1 MFQSVYVFDCLFH
14 KMKTQHS
21 RTIFTNKVFMITMSW
36 EISCADMCRA
46 CMKVDGVLLPMY
58 DDDTISQKNLP
69 DKLAELASIQIDRFD
84 GLPNMLCAKCAYR
97 TDAFY
102 DFKLQVQA
110 TEKKLR
116 KMFETQIRYAVKE
129 ETVGNDEEQECTEQS
144 NESLVKLL
152 EDKHKDA
159 KIDVSD
165 EFLSEEINAVV
176 KEEQALELDV
186 SELVEENVDFNKTE
200 LSELRSIIISKLS
213 GTEVQDQ
220 DRRLNSEIPE
230 EISKILESQ
239 QLDYTIM
246 YIPEEEVSLEHINA
260 DNVLS
265 CDAVMKLENTKKVI
279 ECNGEGLHDP
289 NNEEYLIT
297 VCDDKLEENT
307 LESRRASP
315 DLESIWK
322 PTVPEERVN
331 GKSARKVS
339 PELSEQQA
347 EESDGSDSDYF
358 VDPKDNILG
367 SLNDTI
373 TRIKEIK
380 LDDDTIQYQC
390 TLCLQNY
397 DKLTGVL
404 LHTIDNH
411 VPSSGPFFCVVCEKD
426 CESHRELRTHVKTHT
441 GQLPYSCFMCNKAY
455 TMKRYL
461 KRHMVCHTDFPRHR
475 CPKCGSRFKV
485 KSELESHIATHIRGA
500 PYACSQCP
508 RLFNH
513 KGNYKRHLIT
523 HLDPQGLHLPK
534 YPCKVCGKRF
544 LNNRTLET
552 HMRVHTGEKP
562 FKCDVCGRSF
572 SQQGNLLNHVRI
584 HSNPRSY
591 TCEVCGKRFNQR
603 ATLRDHSLLHT
614 GEKPYVCNVCGIA
627 FTFSAALRRHM
638 WTHTGGKPF
647 ACETCSARFVGK
659 YDLRRHMRIH
669 TDRPRAKRRKTGIK
683 SNDTQ
688 QEAKDENISVSEHPD
703 TETILI
709 EQVLLSQD
717 VTQVVQQQESEKENV
732 DALFNLIQYG

>member
-1 MFQSVYVFDCLFH
+1 
-14 KMKTQHS
+14 
-21 RTIFTNKVFMITMSW
+21 MSW
-36 EISCADMCRA
+36 EITCANMCRG

-97 TDAFY
+97 TNAFY

-116 KMFETQIRYAVKE
+116 KMFETQISYNIKE
-129 ETVGNDEEQECTEQS
+129 EAMGDDFEQDCSEQS
-144 NESLVKLL
+144 NDELSEVKLL
-152 EDKHKDA
+152 DDKQD
-159 KIDVSD
+159 IRPINDTDSSE
-165 EFLSEEINAVV
+165 EFLSERMNVNH
-176 KEEQALELDV
+176 KDEQALELDV
-186 SELVEENVDFNKTE
+186 SDLVEENGEFSKDGI
-200 LSELRSIIISKLS
+200 SALRNIIISKLS
-213 GTEVQDQ
+213 GGEIDQ
-220 DRRLNSEIPE
+220 DKRLKGEIPD

-246 YIPEEEVSLEHINA
+246 YIPEDVSLENVENVNA
-260 DNVLS
+260 DNTLS
-265 CDAVMKLENTKKVI
+265 CDAVIKLENKKIDEVN
-279 ECNGEGLHDP
+279 CNGELLDESVD
-289 NNEEYLIT
+289 NEEFLNNMCNEKTEETKNDNKTNKDGVVWKSTISEE
-297 VCDDKLEENT
+297 KSKEKINEKNIQKNSLEF
-307 LESRRASP
+307 
-315 DLESIWK
+315 DQ
-322 PTVPEERVN
+322 PEESN
-331 GKSARKVS
+331 
-339 PELSEQQA
+339 
-347 EESDGSDSDYF
+347 DSDSDYF

-380 LDDDTIQYQC
+380 LEDDVIQYQC

-426 CESHRELRTHVKTHT
+426 CESHRELRAHVKTHT
-441 GQLPYSCFMCNKAY
+441 GQFPYSCFICNKAY

-475 CPKCGSRFKV
+475 CPKCGLRFKV
-485 KSELESHIATHIRGA
+485 KSELESHVTTHIRGA

-534 YPCKVCGKRF
+534 YPCTVCGKRF

-562 FKCDVCGRSF
+562 FKCEVCGRSF

-591 TCEVCGKRFNQR
+591 TCEVCGKRFNQK

-647 ACETCSARFVGK
+647 GCEICNARFVGK

-669 TDRPRAKRRKTGIK
+669 TDRPRTKRRKNVIK
-683 SNDTQ
+683 SNNE
-688 QEAKDENISVSEHPD
+688 QEEIKEENIAASEQL
-703 TETILI
+703 TNSETVLI
-709 EQVLLSQD
+709 EQVLLTQD
-717 VTQVVQQQESEKENV
+717 VTQVVQQESEKENV

>member
-1 MFQSVYVFDCLFH
+1 
-14 KMKTQHS
+14 
-21 RTIFTNKVFMITMSW
+21 
-36 EISCADMCRA
+36 
-46 CMKVDGVLLPMY
+46 
-58 DDDTISQKNLP
+58 
-69 DKLAELASIQIDRFD
+69 
-84 GLPNMLCAKCAYR
+84 MLCAKCAYR

-116 KMFETQIRYAVKE
+116 KMFETQIRWAIKE
-129 ETVGNDEEQECTEQS
+129 EIMVNDVDQDC
-144 NESLVKLL
+144 
-152 EDKHKDA
+152 
-159 KIDVSD
+159 
-165 EFLSEEINAVV
+165 
-176 KEEQALELDV
+176 EEQANELPEVKFLDNKPNIKCINDAVNSEQFLGDEINITNKGDHVLEIDM
-186 SELVEENVDFNKTE
+186 SQLVDDAGEFNKAD
-200 LSELRSIIISKLS
+200 LSELRSILISKLPEPE
-213 GTEVQDQ
+213 TDQ
-220 DRRLNSEIPE
+220 EKQIKSEIPN

-239 QLDYTIM
+239 HLDYTIM
-246 YIPEEEVSLEHINA
+246 YIPEEDVSLEHMHPE
-260 DNVLS
+260 NVLS
-265 CDAVMKLENTKKVI
+265 CEAESTIKLEDEKKLLSGDCDEVS
-279 ECNGEGLHDP
+279 NDSP
-289 NNEEYLIT
+289 DNEEFLNPVYIEDMQ
-297 VCDDKLEENT
+297 VSKRSHGRQPWESPILEKTPRQKVNGRSKQKVS
-307 LESRRASP
+307 LES
-315 DLESIWK
+315 K
-322 PTVPEERVN
+322 P
-331 GKSARKVS
+331 
-339 PELSEQQA
+339 QA
-347 EESDGSDSDYF
+347 ESDDSDSDYF

-380 LDDDTIQYQC
+380 LEDNTIQYQC

-426 CESHRELRTHVKTHT
+426 CESHRELRAHVKTHT
-441 GQLPYSCFMCNKAY
+441 GQFPYTCFICNKAY

-475 CPKCGSRFKV
+475 CPKCGLRFMV
-485 KSELESHIATHIRGA
+485 KSELESHISTHIRGA

-513 KGNYKRHLIT
+513 KGNYKRHLIS

-647 ACETCSARFVGK
+647 GCEICDARFVGK

-669 TDRPRAKRRKTGIK
+669 TDRPRTKRRKNTSK
-683 SNDTQ
+683 SNDA
-688 QEAKDENISVSEHPD
+688 EEKDKEESIAISEHPD
-703 TETILI
+703 TETVLI
-709 EQVLLSQD
+709 EQVLLTQD
-717 VTQVVQQQESEKENV
+717 VTQVVRQQESEKENV

>member
-1 MFQSVYVFDCLFH
+1 MVELGQVVIVFKCSSQIAENLNLRVLRVRNTILNLYYFQEEAVGSDSDQECSNELSE
-14 KMKTQHS
+14 MKLLDSKKDIKSLNCIESTEE
-21 RTIFTNKVFMITMSW
+21 FLAD
-36 EISCADMCRA
+36 EISPTV
-46 CMKVDGVLLPMY
+46 KGEHVL
-58 DDDTISQKNLP
+58 
-69 DKLAELASIQIDRFD
+69 
-84 GLPNMLCAKCAYR
+84 
-97 TDAFY
+97 
-102 DFKLQVQA
+102 
-110 TEKKLR
+110 
-116 KMFETQIRYAVKE
+116 
-129 ETVGNDEEQECTEQS
+129 
-144 NESLVKLL
+144 
-152 EDKHKDA
+152 
-159 KIDVSD
+159 
-165 EFLSEEINAVV
+165 EI
-176 KEEQALELDV
+176 DV
-186 SELVEENVDFNKTE
+186 SELVEENSEFNNADI
-200 LSELRSIIISKLS
+200 SGLRSIIISKLP
-213 GTEVQDQ
+213 GAEIEDK
-220 DRRLNSEIPE
+220 RIKGEIPD
-230 EISKILESQ
+230 EISKMLESQ

-246 YIPEEEVSLEHINA
+246 YIPEEDNSLEHISNS
-260 DNVLS
+260 NTLS
-265 CDAVMKLENTKKVI
+265 CETEPAKLEDDNRI
-279 ECNGEGLHDP
+279 ESDCSGH
-289 NNEEYLIT
+289 
-297 VCDDKLEENT
+297 T
-307 LESRRASP
+307 LESA
-315 DLESIWK
+315 DN
-322 PTVPEERVN
+322 EEFLNAVYEKKVTATN
-331 GKSARKVS
+331 SGKECWKSASWKENSKEIVNVEKKRVS
-339 PELSEQQA
+339 VGLSQQA
-347 EESDGSDSDYF
+347 EESDDSDSDYF

-380 LDDDTIQYQC
+380 LEGDAVQYQC

-426 CESHRELRTHVKTHT
+426 CESHRELRAHVKTHT
-441 GQLPYSCFMCNKAY
+441 GQFPYSCFICNKAY

-475 CPKCGSRFKV
+475 CPKCGLRFKV
-485 KSELESHIATHIRGA
+485 KSELESHVTTHVRGA

-534 YPCKVCGKRF
+534 YPCNVCGKRF

-647 ACETCSARFVGK
+647 GCEICSARFVGK

-669 TDRPRAKRRKTGIK
+669 TDRPRAKRRKNMIK
-683 SNDTQ
+683 SNDV
-688 QEAKDENISVSEHPD
+688 QEKSNEEGIVISEHPD
-703 TETILI
+703 TQTVLI
-709 EQVLLSQD
+709 EQVLLTQD
-717 VTQVVQQQESEKENV
+717 VTQVVRQESEKENV

>member
-1 MFQSVYVFDCLFH
+1 
-14 KMKTQHS
+14 
-21 RTIFTNKVFMITMSW
+21 MSW

-58 DDDTISQKNLP
+58 DDDTISKKNLP

-116 KMFETQIRYAVKE
+116 KMFETQIRYTIKE
-129 ETVGNDEEQECTEQS
+129 ETMGNDFEQDCS
-144 NESLVKLL
+144 VESDELLEVKLL
-152 EDKHKDA
+152 DDKEDIRPVNG
-159 KIDVSD
+159 IDSP
-165 EFLSEEINAVV
+165 EEYLPERMNVND
-176 KEEQALELDV
+176 KEEPPLELDV
-186 SELVEENVDFNKTE
+186 TELVEENGDFNKDSM
-200 LSELRSIIISKLS
+200 SELRSIIISKLS
-213 GTEVQDQ
+213 GAEVDQ
-220 DRRLNSEIPE
+220 DKRLKSEIPD

-246 YIPEEEVSLEHINA
+246 YIPEDVPLEHVEDV
-260 DNVLS
+260 DNTLS
-265 CDAVMKLENTKKVI
+265 CHNVIKLEDKKIV
-279 ECNGEGLHDP
+279 EADCDGELLHESVE
-289 NNEEYLIT
+289 NEEFLNA
-297 VCDDKLEENT
+297 VCNEKTAETRDDNKISN
-307 LESRRASP
+307 
-315 DLESIWK
+315 D
-322 PTVPEERVN
+322 
-331 GKSARKVS
+331 
-339 PELSEQQA
+339 ELNQQL
-347 EESDGSDSDYF
+347 EESDDSDSDYF

-380 LDDDTIQYQC
+380 LEDDVIQYQC

-441 GQLPYSCFMCNKAY
+441 GQFPYSCFICNKAY
-455 TMKRYL
+455 SMKRYL

-475 CPKCGSRFKV
+475 CPKCGLRFKV
-485 KSELESHIATHIRGA
+485 KSELETHITTHIRGA

-562 FKCDVCGRSF
+562 FKCEVCGRSF

-647 ACETCSARFVGK
+647 GCEICSARFVGK

-669 TDRPRAKRRKTGIK
+669 TDKPRTKRKKNVIK
-683 SNDTQ
+683 SNNE
-688 QEAKDENISVSEHPD
+688 QEEIKEENIIVSDHPD
-703 TETILI
+703 TETVLI
-709 EQVLLSQD
+709 EQVLLTQD
-717 VTQVVQQQESEKENV
+717 VAQVVQQESEKENV

>member
-1 MFQSVYVFDCLFH
+1 MCIS
-14 KMKTQHS
+14 
-21 RTIFTNKVFMITMSW
+21 IFKITMSW

-69 DKLAELASIQIDRFD
+69 DKLAELASIRIDKYD

-116 KMFETQIRYAVKE
+116 KMFETQVHWAIKE
-129 ETVGNDEEQECTEQS
+129 EIMGNDVDQDCVEQA
-144 NESLVKLL
+144 NELLDVKSFDIKQDVKSMNSVVNSEHFLADEINMSVKGEHML
-152 EDKHKDA
+152 E
-159 KIDVSD
+159 IDVS
-165 EFLSEEINAVV
+165 
-176 KEEQALELDV
+176 Q
-186 SELVEENVDFNKTE
+186 LVEESDEFHKAD
-200 LSELRSIIISKLS
+200 LSDLRNILISKLS
-213 GTEVQDQ
+213 GTQVEQEKQ
-220 DRRLNSEIPE
+220 IKGEIPN
-230 EISKILESQ
+230 EISKMLESQ
-239 QLDYTIM
+239 HLDYTIM
-246 YIPEEEVSLEHINA
+246 YIPEDDVSLGHMNTENVLPCETESTIKFEDDKKIFDGECDEETLNDSQDNEDFLDTVYVEKFEDTQISKKNEDKESWKSPDSEKNSREKVNGRSKREVSLE
-260 DNVLS
+260 S
-265 CDAVMKLENTKKVI
+265 
-279 ECNGEGLHDP
+279 
-289 NNEEYLIT
+289 
-297 VCDDKLEENT
+297 
-307 LESRRASP
+307 
-315 DLESIWK
+315 K
-322 PTVPEERVN
+322 PQT
-331 GKSARKVS
+331 
-339 PELSEQQA
+339 
-347 EESDGSDSDYF
+347 EESVDSDSDYF

-380 LDDDTIQYQC
+380 LEDNTIQYQC

-441 GQLPYSCFMCNKAY
+441 GQFPYSCFICNKAY

-475 CPKCGSRFKV
+475 CPKCGLRFKV
-485 KSELESHIATHIRGA
+485 KSELESHISTHIRGA

-513 KGNYKRHLIT
+513 KGNYKRHLIS

-544 LNNRTLET
+544 LNNRTLDT

-647 ACETCSARFVGK
+647 GCEICDARFVGK

-669 TDRPRAKRRKTGIK
+669 TDRPRTKRRKNTIRV
-683 SNDTQ
+683 NDD
-688 QEAKDENISVSEHPD
+688 EDKGNEENIAISEHPD
-703 TETILI
+703 TETVLI
-709 EQVLLSQD
+709 EQVFLTQD
-717 VTQVVQQQESEKENV
+717 VTQVVRQQESEKENV

>member
-1 MFQSVYVFDCLFH
+1 
-14 KMKTQHS
+14 
-21 RTIFTNKVFMITMSW
+21 MSW

-69 DKLAELASIQIDRFD
+69 DKLAELTSIQIDRFD

-116 KMFETQIRYAVKE
+116 KMFETQMRWTIKE
-129 ETVGNDEEQECTEQS
+129 EVMGNDVEQIYMEQS
-144 NESLVKLL
+144 NELSEVKLL
-152 EDKHKDA
+152 NDKQNLKSMNGVD
-159 KIDVSD
+159 SSE
-165 EFLSEEINAVV
+165 EFLPEESSITV
-176 KEEQALELDV
+176 KGEHVLEIDV
-186 SELVEENVDFNKTE
+186 SELVEGNSEFNKDDISD
-200 LSELRSIIISKLS
+200 LGGIFISKLPRE
-213 GTEVQDQ
+213 EVDQ
-220 DRRLNSEIPE
+220 NKRIKDEIPN
-230 EISKILESQ
+230 EISKILESEH
-239 QLDYTIM
+239 LDYTIM
-246 YIPEEEVSLEHINA
+246 YIPEENVSLEHVNV

-265 CDAVMKLENTKKVI
+265 SETEAAIKLENNKKIFEVNC
-279 ECNGEGLHDP
+279 EDEVLNELVD
-289 NNEEYLIT
+289 NEEFTSTDYIEKT
-297 VCDDKLEENT
+297 DDTEVIKVCNDKR
-307 LESRRASP
+307 S
-315 DLESIWK
+315 WK
-322 PTVPEERVN
+322 KREKVN
-331 GKSARKVS
+331 GRNKSKVS
-339 PELSEQQA
+339 LKSNQQ
-347 EESDGSDSDYF
+347 EEGSDDSDSDYF

-380 LDDDTIQYQC
+380 LEDNTIQYQC

-426 CESHRELRTHVKTHT
+426 CESHRELRAHVKTHT
-441 GQLPYSCFMCNKAY
+441 GQFPYSCFICNKAY

-475 CPKCGSRFKV
+475 CPKCGLRFKV
-485 KSELESHIATHIRGA
+485 KSELESHITTHIRGA

-544 LNNRTLET
+544 PNNRTLET

-562 FKCDVCGRSF
+562 FKCEVCGRSF

-614 GEKPYVCNVCGIA
+614 GEKPYICNVCGIS

-647 ACETCSARFVGK
+647 GCEICNARFVGK
-659 YDLRRHMRIH
+659 YDLRRHMTIH
-669 TDRPRAKRRKTGIK
+669 TDRPRVKRRKNPNK
-683 SNDTQ
+683 SNDA
-688 QEAKDENISVSEHPD
+688 QEKIKEENLAIPEHPD
-703 TETILI
+703 TETVLI
-709 EQVLLSQD
+709 EEVLLTQD
-717 VTQVVQQQESEKENV
+717 VTQVVRQQESEKENV

>member
-1 MFQSVYVFDCLFH
+1 M
-14 KMKTQHS
+14 
-21 RTIFTNKVFMITMSW
+21 NW

-69 DKLAELASIQIDRFD
+69 NKLAELASIEIDRFD

-110 TEKKLR
+110 TERKLR
-116 KMFETQIRYAVKE
+116 KMFETQIRYNIKE
-129 ETVGNDEEQECTEQS
+129 EAMDNDFEQDCSEQS
-144 NESLVKLL
+144 DELLEIKLL
-152 EDKHKDA
+152 DNKEDIKPT
-159 KIDVSD
+159 IDVDSSE
-165 EFLSEEINAVV
+165 EFLSERITIND
-176 KEEQALELDV
+176 KGEQALELDV
-186 SELVEENVDFNKTE
+186 SELVEENGEFNKASISG
-200 LSELRSIIISKLS
+200 LKGIIISKLS
-213 GTEVQDQ
+213 GAEIDQ
-220 DRRLNSEIPE
+220 DKRLKNEIPD

-246 YIPEEEVSLEHINA
+246 YIPEDVSLEHVEHVNTQ
-260 DNVLS
+260 NTLS
-265 CDAVMKLENTKKVI
+265 CDTVIKLEDSKKI
-279 ECNGEGLHDP
+279 TEADCNGELLHETVD
-289 NNEEYLIT
+289 NEEFLDA
-297 VCDDKLEENT
+297 VCNEKIV
-307 LESRRASP
+307 ESRGEDNKISDDEVA
-315 DLESIWK
+315 WK
-322 PTVPEERVN
+322 PTIPEE
-331 GKSARKVS
+331 KSMERLNEKNIQKHS
-339 PELSEQQA
+339 PESNQQP
-347 EESDGSDSDYF
+347 EESDDSDSDYF

-380 LDDDTIQYQC
+380 LEDDVIQYQC

-426 CESHRELRTHVKTHT
+426 CQSHRELRAHVKTHR
-441 GQLPYSCFMCNKAY
+441 GQFPYSCFICNKAY

-461 KRHMVCHTDFPRHR
+461 KRHMVCHTEFHRHR
-475 CPKCGSRFKV
+475 CPKCGLRFKV
-485 KSELESHIATHIRGA
+485 KSELETHITTHIRGA
-500 PYACSQCP
+500 PYSCSQCP

-562 FKCDVCGRSF
+562 FKCEICGRSF

-647 ACETCSARFVGK
+647 GCEICSARFVGK

-669 TDRPRAKRRKTGIK
+669 TDRPRTKRRKNVIK
-683 SNDTQ
+683 SNNE
-688 QEAKDENISVSEHPD
+688 QEGVIKEEDVTVSEHPD
-703 TETILI
+703 TETVLI
-709 EQVLLSQD
+709 EQVLLTQN
-717 VTQVVQQQESEKENV
+717 VTQVVQQESEKENV

>member
-1 MFQSVYVFDCLFH
+1 
-14 KMKTQHS
+14 
-21 RTIFTNKVFMITMSW
+21 MSW

-46 CMKVDGVLLPMY
+46 CMKVDGILLPMY
-58 DDDTISQKNLP
+58 DDDTIRQKNLP
-69 DKLAELASIQIDRFD
+69 DKLAELASIKIDRFD
-84 GLPNMLCAKCAYR
+84 GLPNTLCAKCAYR
-97 TDAFY
+97 TDSFY
-102 DFKLQVQA
+102 NFKLQVQA

-116 KMFETQIRYAVKE
+116 KMFETQIRCPIKE
-129 ETVGNDEEQECTEQS
+129 EATGNDFEQDCAEQS
-144 NESLVKLL
+144 DESSEAKLL
-152 EDKHKDA
+152 DNKHSTKRTNTIDSSED
-159 KIDVSD
+159 
-165 EFLSEEINAVV
+165 FLHEEISIIGKGEHVLAI
-176 KEEQALELDV
+176 DV
-186 SELVEENVDFNKTE
+186 SELVEENAEFNDADI
-200 LSELRSIIISKLS
+200 SRLRDIIISKLP
-213 GTEVQDQ
+213 GAKVNQDKEIKG
-220 DRRLNSEIPE
+220 EIPDEITEILDSE
-230 EISKILESQ
+230 EI
-239 QLDYTIM
+239 DYTIM
-246 YIPEEEVSLEHINA
+246 YIPEEAVSLEHVTDSNELPSEREVTIKLEDDKRILEADCEGEILNDAA
-260 DNVLS
+260 DNEEFLN
-265 CDAVMKLENTKKVI
+265 AVFTERTAETEVTKAT
-279 ECNGEGLHDP
+279 NG
-289 NNEEYLIT
+289 
-297 VCDDKLEENT
+297 K
-307 LESRRASP
+307 ESKGSSR
-315 DLESIWK
+315 
-322 PTVPEERVN
+322 ERVN
-331 GKSARKVS
+331 GKNKRTVS
-339 PELSEQQA
+339 L
-347 EESDGSDSDYF
+347 ESNHRAGQSDDSDSDYF

-373 TRIKEIK
+373 TKIKEIK
-380 LDDDTIQYQC
+380 LDDDVMQYQC

-397 DKLTGVL
+397 DKLTGIL

-426 CESHRELRTHVKTHT
+426 CDSHRELRAHAKTHT
-441 GQLPYSCFMCNKAY
+441 GQFPYSCFICNKAY

-475 CPKCGSRFKV
+475 CPKCGLRFQI
-485 KSELESHIATHIRGA
+485 KSELESHITTHVRGA

-572 SQQGNLLNHVRI
+572 SQQGNLLNHMRI

-638 WTHTGGKPF
+638 WTHTDGKPF
-647 ACETCSARFVGK
+647 GCEICSARFVGK

-669 TDRPRAKRRKTGIK
+669 TDRPRSKRRKNLTK
-683 SNDTQ
+683 SDDT
-688 QEAKDENISVSEHPD
+688 EDRAKEEHIDISEHPS
-703 TETILI
+703 TETVLI
-709 EQVLLSQD
+709 EQVLLTQD
-717 VTQVVQQQESEKENV
+717 VTQVARQDSEKENV

>member
-1 MFQSVYVFDCLFH
+1 MS
-14 KMKTQHS
+14 
-21 RTIFTNKVFMITMSW
+21 KVTMNW

-69 DKLAELASIQIDRFD
+69 NKLAELASIQIDRFD

-110 TEKKLR
+110 TERKLR
-116 KMFETQIRYAVKE
+116 KMFETQIRYNIKE
-129 ETVGNDEEQECTEQS
+129 EAMGNDFEQDCSEQPD
-144 NESLVKLL
+144 ELLEMKLL
-152 EDKHKDA
+152 DSKEDIKP
-159 KIDVSD
+159 ISD
-165 EFLSEEINAVV
+165 MDISEEFLADRITIND

-186 SELVEENVDFNKTE
+186 SELVEENGEFNKANISG
-200 LSELRSIIISKLS
+200 LKGIIISKLS
-213 GTEVQDQ
+213 GAEIDQ
-220 DRRLNSEIPE
+220 DKQVKSEIPD

-246 YIPEEEVSLEHINA
+246 YIPEDVSLEHVNTQ
-260 DNVLS
+260 NTLS
-265 CDAVMKLENTKKVI
+265 CDTVIKLDDSKKITVAD
-279 ECNGEGLHDP
+279 CNGELLHETVD
-289 NNEEYLIT
+289 NEGFLNA
-297 VCDDKLEENT
+297 VCSEKIV
-307 LESRRASP
+307 ESREEDNKIIDNEVA
-315 DLESIWK
+315 WK
-322 PTVPEERVN
+322 PTIPGEKSMERLNEKNTQKHLPESNQQPE
-331 GKSARKVS
+331 KS
-339 PELSEQQA
+339 
-347 EESDGSDSDYF
+347 DDSDSDYY
-358 VDPKDNILG
+358 VHPKDNILG

-380 LDDDTIQYQC
+380 LEDDVIQYQC

-426 CESHRELRTHVKTHT
+426 CQSHRELRAHVKTHR
-441 GQLPYSCFMCNKAY
+441 GQFPYSCFICNKAY

-461 KRHMVCHTDFPRHR
+461 KRHMVCHTEFHRHR
-475 CPKCGSRFKV
+475 CPKCGLRFKV
-485 KSELESHIATHIRGA
+485 KSELETHITTHIRGA
-500 PYACSQCP
+500 PYSCSQCP

-513 KGNYKRHLIT
+513 KG
-523 HLDPQGLHLPK
+523 
-534 YPCKVCGKRF
+534 
-544 LNNRTLET
+544 
-552 HMRVHTGEKP
+552 EKP
-562 FKCDVCGRSF
+562 FKCEICGRSF

-647 ACETCSARFVGK
+647 GCEICSARFVGK

-669 TDRPRAKRRKTGIK
+669 TDRPRTKRRRNVIK
-683 SNDTQ
+683 SNNE
-688 QEAKDENISVSEHPD
+688 QEAAVKEEDVTVSEHPD
-703 TETILI
+703 TETVLI
-709 EQVLLSQD
+709 EQVLLTQN
-717 VTQVVQQQESEKENV
+717 VTQVVQQESEKENV

>member
-1 MFQSVYVFDCLFH
+1 MS
-14 KMKTQHS
+14 
-21 RTIFTNKVFMITMSW
+21 KVTMNW

-69 DKLAELASIQIDRFD
+69 NKLAELASIQIDRFD

-110 TEKKLR
+110 TERKLR
-116 KMFETQIRYAVKE
+116 KMFETQIRYNIKE
-129 ETVGNDEEQECTEQS
+129 EAMGNDFEQDCSEQPD
-144 NESLVKLL
+144 ELLEMKLL
-152 EDKHKDA
+152 DSKEDIKP
-159 KIDVSD
+159 ISD
-165 EFLSEEINAVV
+165 MDISEEFLSDRITIND

-186 SELVEENVDFNKTE
+186 SELVEENGEFNKANISG
-200 LSELRSIIISKLS
+200 LKGIIISKLS
-213 GTEVQDQ
+213 GAEIDQ
-220 DRRLNSEIPE
+220 DKQVKSEIPD

-246 YIPEEEVSLEHINA
+246 YIPEDVSLEHVNTQ
-260 DNVLS
+260 NTLS
-265 CDAVMKLENTKKVI
+265 CDTVIKLDDSKKI
-279 ECNGEGLHDP
+279 TEADCNGELLHETVD
-289 NNEEYLIT
+289 NEGFLNA
-297 VCDDKLEENT
+297 VCSEKIV
-307 LESRRASP
+307 ESREEDNKIIDNEVA
-315 DLESIWK
+315 WK
-322 PTVPEERVN
+322 PTIPGEKSMERLNEKNTQKHLPESNQQPE
-331 GKSARKVS
+331 KS
-339 PELSEQQA
+339 
-347 EESDGSDSDYF
+347 DDSDSDYY
-358 VDPKDNILG
+358 VHPKDNILG

-380 LDDDTIQYQC
+380 LEDDVIQYQC

-426 CESHRELRTHVKTHT
+426 CQSHRELRAHVKTHR
-441 GQLPYSCFMCNKAY
+441 GQFPYSCFICNKAY

-461 KRHMVCHTDFPRHR
+461 KRHMVCHTEFHRHR
-475 CPKCGSRFKV
+475 CPKCGLRFKV
-485 KSELESHIATHIRGA
+485 KSELETHITTHIRGA
-500 PYACSQCP
+500 PYSCSQCP

-513 KGNYKRHLIT
+513 KG
-523 HLDPQGLHLPK
+523 
-534 YPCKVCGKRF
+534 
-544 LNNRTLET
+544 
-552 HMRVHTGEKP
+552 EKP
-562 FKCDVCGRSF
+562 FKCEICGRSF

-647 ACETCSARFVGK
+647 GCEICSARFVGK

-669 TDRPRAKRRKTGIK
+669 TDRPRTKRRKNVIK
-683 SNDTQ
+683 SNNE
-688 QEAKDENISVSEHPD
+688 QEAAVKEEDVTVSEHPD
-703 TETILI
+703 TETVLI
-709 EQVLLSQD
+709 EQVLLTQN
-717 VTQVVQQQESEKENV
+717 VTQVVQQESEKENV

>member
-1 MFQSVYVFDCLFH
+1 
-14 KMKTQHS
+14 
-21 RTIFTNKVFMITMSW
+21 MSW
-36 EISCADMCRA
+36 EISCTDMCRA

-58 DDDTISQKNLP
+58 DDDTIRQKNLP

-110 TEKKLR
+110 TERKLR
-116 KMFETQIRYAVKE
+116 KMFETQIRCVVKDE
-129 ETVGNDEEQECTEQS
+129 AMGNDFEQDCAEQS
-144 NESLVKLL
+144 NESLVVKLL
-152 EDKHKDA
+152 DDKHKDVKEA
-159 KIDVSD
+159 CNTVDSD
-165 EFLSEEINAVV
+165 EFLVEEISAGV
-176 KEEQALELDV
+176 KDEQALELDV
-186 SELVEENVDFNKTE
+186 VQLVEENAEFNKTE
-200 LSELRSIIISKLS
+200 MSELRGIIISKLS
-213 GTEVQDQ
+213 GAEVDQ
-220 DRRLNSEIPE
+220 DKRLNNEIPE

-246 YIPEEEVSLEHINA
+246 YIPEEEVSLEHISA
-260 DNVLS
+260 ENVLS
-265 CDAVMKLENTKKVI
+265 CDSTIKLDDNKKVI
-279 ECNGEGLHDP
+279 ESECNGDSLHEST
-289 NNEEYLIT
+289 NNEEFLIT
-297 VCDDKLEENT
+297 VCDDKIEETEGRQANHELEVT
-307 LESRRASP
+307 
-315 DLESIWK
+315 WK
-322 PTVPEERVN
+322 STIPEERVN
-331 GKSARKVS
+331 GRNAQKVS
-339 PELSEQQA
+339 LELNQQQA
-347 EESDGSDSDYF
+347 EGSGESDSDYF

-380 LDDDTIQYQC
+380 LEDDVIQYQC

-426 CESHRELRTHVKTHT
+426 CESHRDLRAHVKTHT
-441 GQLPYSCFMCNKAY
+441 GQFPYSCFICNKAY

-461 KRHMVCHTDFPRHR
+461 KRHMVCHTNFLRHR

-513 KGNYKRHLIT
+513 KGNYKRHLIS

-614 GEKPYVCNVCGIA
+614 GEKPYICNVCGIA

-669 TDRPRAKRRKTGIK
+669 TDKPRAKRRKTTIK
-683 SNDTQ
+683 SNDVQ
-688 QEAKDENISVSEHPD
+688 QEVKEESIPVSEHPD

-709 EQVLLSQD
+709 EQVLLTQD

>member
-1 MFQSVYVFDCLFH
+1 MHLF
-14 KMKTQHS
+14 
-21 RTIFTNKVFMITMSW
+21 ITMSW

-116 KMFETQIRYAVKE
+116 KMFETQIHWTIKE
-129 ETVGNDEEQECTEQS
+129 EIMVNDVDQDCSKQT
-144 NESLVKLL
+144 NELLEVKLL
-152 EDKHKDA
+152 NNKQDTES
-159 KIDVSD
+159 V
-165 EFLSEEINAVV
+165 NAVV
-176 KEEQALELDV
+176 NSEQFVVDEIGMTCKEEDMLEIDMCQ
-186 SELVEENVDFNKTE
+186 LVEECDEFNKAD
-200 LSELRSIIISKLS
+200 LSDLRNIFISKLPA
-213 GTEVQDQ
+213 TQVEQEKHAK
-220 DRRLNSEIPE
+220 SEIPN
-230 EISKILESQ
+230 EISRMLESQ
-239 QLDYTIM
+239 HLDYTIM
-246 YIPEEEVSLEHINA
+246 YIPEEDVPLEHMNA
-260 DNVLS
+260 ENVES
-265 CDAVMKLENTKKVI
+265 CETSSTIKLEDEKKI
-279 ECNGEGLHDP
+279 LEGE
-289 NNEEYLIT
+289 
-297 VCDDKLEENT
+297 CDDEVFDDSLDNEDFLDTVYVEKLDNTQVSKRSRSKQFWESSIAENT
-307 LESRRASP
+307 SR
-315 DLESIWK
+315 EK
-322 PTVPEERVN
+322 VN
-331 GKSARKVS
+331 GQSKQKVS
-339 PELSEQQA
+339 FELKQQT
-347 EESDGSDSDYF
+347 EESEDSDSDYF

-380 LDDDTIQYQC
+380 LEDNMIQYQC

-426 CESHRELRTHVKTHT
+426 CESHRELRAHVKTHT
-441 GQLPYSCFMCNKAY
+441 GQFPYSCFICNKAY

-475 CPKCGSRFKV
+475 CPKCGLRFKV
-485 KSELESHIATHIRGA
+485 KTELESHISTHIRGA

-513 KGNYKRHLIT
+513 KGNYKRHLIS

-647 ACETCSARFVGK
+647 GCEICDARFVGK

-669 TDRPRAKRRKTGIK
+669 TDRPKAKRRKTTIK
-683 SNDTQ
+683 VNNDD
-688 QEAKDENISVSEHPD
+688 EERDKEENIAISEHPD
-703 TETILI
+703 TETVLI
-709 EQVLLSQD
+709 EQVFLTQD
-717 VTQVVQQQESEKENV
+717 VTQVVRQQESEKENV

>member
-1 MFQSVYVFDCLFH
+1 
-14 KMKTQHS
+14 
-21 RTIFTNKVFMITMSW
+21 MSW

-58 DDDTISQKNLP
+58 DDDTIRQKNLP

-102 DFKLQVQA
+102 SFKLQVQA

-116 KMFETQIRYAVKE
+116 KMFETQIRYNIKE
-129 ETVGNDEEQECTEQS
+129 ESMGNDFEQAGLEQSDELLEIKLVGN
-144 NESLVKLL
+144 K
-152 EDKHKDA
+152 EDIRPTNGTDN
-159 KIDVSD
+159 SE
-165 EFLSEEINAVV
+165 EFLPEGINVND
-176 KEEQALELDV
+176 KEEQSLDLDV
-186 SELVEENVDFNKTE
+186 SEFVEEDGEFNKAGI
-200 LSELRSIIISKLS
+200 SELKGIIISKLS
-213 GTEVQDQ
+213 GAELNQDK
-220 DRRLNSEIPE
+220 RLKGEIPD

-239 QLDYTIM
+239 HLDYTIM
-246 YIPEEEVSLEHINA
+246 YIPEDVSLEHVNT
-260 DNVLS
+260 DSTFS
-265 CDAVMKLENTKKVI
+265 CDTMIKLESNKKI
-279 ECNGEGLHDP
+279 AEADCNGELLRETVD
-289 NNEEYLIT
+289 NEEFLNVSNEKAT
-297 VCDDKLEENT
+297 GTRKEDDKTSSDEAT
-307 LESRRASP
+307 
-315 DLESIWK
+315 WK
-322 PTVPEERVN
+322 STIPEEKSKKRVN
-331 GKSARKVS
+331 GRNTQKVS
-339 PELSEQQA
+339 SESSQQL
-347 EESDGSDSDYF
+347 EESDDSDSDYF

-380 LDDDTIQYQC
+380 LEDDVIQYQC

-426 CESHRELRTHVKTHT
+426 CESHRELRAHVKTHT
-441 GQLPYSCFMCNKAY
+441 GQFPYSCFICNKAY
-455 TMKRYL
+455 AMKRYL

-475 CPKCGSRFKV
+475 CPKCGLRFKI
-485 KSELESHIATHIRGA
+485 KSELETHVTTHIRGA

-562 FKCDVCGRSF
+562 FKCEICERSF

-584 HSNPRSY
+584 HSNPRCY

-647 ACETCSARFVGK
+647 GCEICSARFVGK

-669 TDRPRAKRRKTGIK
+669 TDRPKTKRRKNAIK
-683 SNDTQ
+683 SNND
-688 QEAKDENISVSEHPD
+688 QEEVKEENREENVTVSEHPD
-703 TETILI
+703 TETVLI
-709 EQVLLSQD
+709 EQVLLTQN
-717 VTQVVQQQESEKENV
+717 VTQVAQQESEKENV

>member
-1 MFQSVYVFDCLFH
+1 MHLF
-14 KMKTQHS
+14 
-21 RTIFTNKVFMITMSW
+21 ITMSW

-69 DKLAELASIQIDRFD
+69 DKLAELASIQIDRYD

-116 KMFETQIRYAVKE
+116 KMFETQIHWAIKE
-129 ETVGNDEEQECTEQS
+129 EIMGNDVDQDCAEQA
-144 NESLVKLL
+144 NELL
-152 EDKHKDA
+152 EVKSFDVKQDIKSMNSVVNSEQFLANEINMTVKAEHMLE
-159 KIDVSD
+159 IDMSQLVEESD
-165 EFLSEEINAVV
+165 EFHKADLSN
-176 KEEQALELDV
+176 
-186 SELVEENVDFNKTE
+186 
-200 LSELRSIIISKLS
+200 LRSILISKLP
-213 GTEVQDQ
+213 GIQVEQDKQ
-220 DRRLNSEIPE
+220 IKGEIPN
-230 EISKILESQ
+230 EISKMLESQ
-239 QLDYTIM
+239 HLDYTIM
-246 YIPEEEVSLEHINA
+246 YIPEDDVSLEHMNTENVLPYEIENTIKFEADKKILIDDCNEEILNDSQDNEDFLDTVYDEKFENTQDSKKNQDKQSWKSSNPEKNSREKINGRSKREVSLE
-260 DNVLS
+260 L
-265 CDAVMKLENTKKVI
+265 
-279 ECNGEGLHDP
+279 
-289 NNEEYLIT
+289 
-297 VCDDKLEENT
+297 
-307 LESRRASP
+307 
-315 DLESIWK
+315 K
-322 PTVPEERVN
+322 PQT
-331 GKSARKVS
+331 
-339 PELSEQQA
+339 
-347 EESDGSDSDYF
+347 EESDDSDSDYF

-380 LDDDTIQYQC
+380 LEDNTIQYQC

-397 DKLTGVL
+397 DKLTGIL

-426 CESHRELRTHVKTHT
+426 CESHRDLRAHVKTHT
-441 GQLPYSCFMCNKAY
+441 GQFPYSCFICNKAY

-475 CPKCGSRFKV
+475 CPKCGLRFKV
-485 KSELESHIATHIRGA
+485 KSELESHISTHIRGA

-513 KGNYKRHLIT
+513 KGNYKRHLIS

-544 LNNRTLET
+544 LNNRTLDT

-647 ACETCSARFVGK
+647 GCEICDARFVGK

-669 TDRPRAKRRKTGIK
+669 TDRPRTKRRKNTIRVDDDEDKG
-683 SNDTQ
+683 N
-688 QEAKDENISVSEHPD
+688 EENIAISEHPD
-703 TETILI
+703 TETVLI
-709 EQVLLSQD
+709 EQVFLTQD
-717 VTQVVQQQESEKENV
+717 VTQVVRQQESEKENV

>member
-1 MFQSVYVFDCLFH
+1 
-14 KMKTQHS
+14 
-21 RTIFTNKVFMITMSW
+21 MSW

-69 DKLAELASIQIDRFD
+69 DKLAELVSIQIDRFD

-116 KMFETQIRYAVKE
+116 KMFQTHIRWAIKDEVMMNDIEQDYVDQANELPEMRLVDNKE
-129 ETVGNDEEQECTEQS
+129 DIKSLNTVDS
-144 NESLVKLL
+144 
-152 EDKHKDA
+152 
-159 KIDVSD
+159 SD
-165 EFLSEEINAVV
+165 EFLPDEINITEKDEHV
-176 KEEQALELDV
+176 LEFDV
-186 SELVEENVDFNKTE
+186 SQLVDESGEFNKGDI
-200 LSELRSIIISKLS
+200 SELRNILISKLPR
-213 GTEVQDQ
+213 TELDQ
-220 DRRLNSEIPE
+220 EKQIKDEIPN
-230 EISKILESQ
+230 EISKILESEH
-239 QLDYTIM
+239 LDYTIM
-246 YIPEEEVSLEHINA
+246 YIPEEDIPLEHMNA
-260 DNVLS
+260 ENVLS
-265 CDAVMKLENTKKVI
+265 CETEATIRFEDEKKILEAGTDGEVLNTPTDNEKFLNVVCI
-279 ECNGEGLHDP
+279 EKSEETEVTEN
-289 NNEEYLIT
+289 NNEQSW
-297 VCDDKLEENT
+297 
-307 LESRRASP
+307 EST
-315 DLESIWK
+315 I
-322 PTVPEERVN
+322 PERSSR
-331 GKSARKVS
+331 GKVHGTEKQKVS
-339 PELSEQQA
+339 LKLKPQT
-347 EESDGSDSDYF
+347 EESDDSDSDYF

-380 LDDDTIQYQC
+380 LENNSIQYQC

-426 CESHRELRTHVKTHT
+426 CESHRELRAHVKTHT
-441 GQLPYSCFMCNKAY
+441 GQFPYSCFICNKAY

-475 CPKCGSRFKV
+475 CPKCGLRFKV
-485 KSELESHIATHIRGA
+485 KSELESHISTHIRGA

-513 KGNYKRHLIT
+513 KGNYKRHLIS

-562 FKCDVCGRSF
+562 FKCEVCGRSF

-647 ACETCSARFVGK
+647 GCEICDARFVGK

-669 TDRPRAKRRKTGIK
+669 TDRPRAKRRKTAIK
-683 SNDTQ
+683 SNDAQ
-688 QEAKDENISVSEHPD
+688 GKDKEESVTLSENPD
-703 TETILI
+703 TEIR
-709 EQVLLSQD
+709 S
-717 VTQVVQQQESEKENV
+717 
-732 DALFNLIQYG
+732 F

>member
-1 MFQSVYVFDCLFH
+1 
-14 KMKTQHS
+14 
-21 RTIFTNKVFMITMSW
+21 MSW

-69 DKLAELASIQIDRFD
+69 DKLAELASIQIDKFD

-116 KMFETQIRYAVKE
+116 KMFETQIRYAIKE
-129 ETVGNDEEQECTEQS
+129 EAISNDFEPDSSEQS
-144 NESLVKLL
+144 NELLQAKLL
-152 EDKHKDA
+152 DDKQDIKPLSNAD
-159 KIDVSD
+159 SSE
-165 EFLSEEINAVV
+165 EFLPGEMNMND
-176 KEEQALELDV
+176 KGEQFDM
-186 SELVEENVDFNKTE
+186 SELVEESEEFNKAE
-200 LSELRSIIISKLS
+200 ISELRGIIISKLS
-213 GTEVQDQ
+213 EAEVDPEK
-220 DRRLNSEIPE
+220 RLKGEIPD
-230 EISKILESQ
+230 EISKIFESQ

-246 YIPEEEVSLEHINA
+246 YIPEEDVSLEDVGHVNT
-260 DNVLS
+260 DNSVS
-265 CDAVMKLENTKKVI
+265 CDPIKLDDNKEMI
-279 ECNGEGLHDP
+279 ETSCNGELLDEPMGSEEFL
-289 NNEEYLIT
+289 NAVCNEKNVEMETSRIHN
-297 VCDDKLEENT
+297 DKIAILEEK
-307 LESRRASP
+307 SR
-315 DLESIWK
+315 
-322 PTVPEERVN
+322 ERMN
-331 GKSARKVS
+331 GKHIRKVS
-339 PELSEQQA
+339 LEVHPHADDSE
-347 EESDGSDSDYF
+347 DSDSDYF

-380 LDDDTIQYQC
+380 LEDDVVQYQC

-441 GQLPYSCFMCNKAY
+441 GQFPYSCFICSKAY
-455 TMKRYL
+455 AMKRYL
-461 KRHMVCHTDFPRHR
+461 KRHMVCHTDFPRYR
-475 CPKCGSRFKV
+475 CPKCGLRFKI
-485 KSELESHIATHIRGA
+485 KSELESHITTHIRGA

-647 ACETCSARFVGK
+647 GCEICSARFVGK

-669 TDRPRAKRRKTGIK
+669 TDRPKTKRRKNVIK
-683 SNDTQ
+683 SSSE
-688 QEAKDENISVSEHPD
+688 QETKEENGVISDHPD
-703 TETILI
+703 TDTVLI
-709 EQVLLSQD
+709 EQVLLTQD

>member
-1 MFQSVYVFDCLFH
+1 
-14 KMKTQHS
+14 
-21 RTIFTNKVFMITMSW
+21 MSW

-58 DDDTISQKNLP
+58 DDETISQKNLP

-102 DFKLQVQA
+102 NFKLQVQA
-110 TEKKLR
+110 TDKKLR
-116 KMFETQIRYAVKE
+116 KMFETQVHWTIKE
-129 ETVGNDEEQECTEQS
+129 EAMANESEQDYTEQS
-144 NESLVKLL
+144 NESSEVRLSR
-152 EDKHKDA
+152 HKQNFRPMNGA
-159 KIDVSD
+159 ES
-165 EFLSEEINAVV
+165 SEEFIP
-176 KEEQALELDV
+176 EESNIKGEHVLEIDL
-186 SELVEENVDFNKTE
+186 SELVEENAVFNKDDIPD
-200 LSELRSIIISKLS
+200 LRGILISKLPRADI
-213 GTEVQDQ
+213 DQ
-220 DRRLNSEIPE
+220 DKVKDEIPN
-230 EISKILESQ
+230 EISKILESEH
-239 QLDYTIM
+239 LDYTIM
-246 YIPEEEVSLEHINA
+246 YIPDENVSLGQV
-260 DNVLS
+260 NVDSALS
-265 CDAVMKLENTKKVI
+265 SETEIKLENSKKI
-279 ECNGEGLHDP
+279 LKAEHEEEAMNESADNEEFIKADNTEISKPYKNKRPWKKSSREKINGRNKSKKSLESSQQGEGS
-289 NNEEYLIT
+289 
-297 VCDDKLEENT
+297 DD
-307 LESRRASP
+307 
-315 DLESIWK
+315 
-322 PTVPEERVN
+322 
-331 GKSARKVS
+331 
-339 PELSEQQA
+339 
-347 EESDGSDSDYF
+347 SDSDYF

-380 LDDDTIQYQC
+380 LDDNVMQYQC

-441 GQLPYSCFMCNKAY
+441 GQFPYSCFICNKAY

-475 CPKCGSRFKV
+475 CPKCGLRFKV
-485 KSELESHIATHIRGA
+485 KSELETHITTHIRGA

-544 LNNRTLET
+544 PNNRTLET

-562 FKCDVCGRSF
+562 FKCEVCGRSF

-614 GEKPYVCNVCGIA
+614 GEKPYICNVCGIA

-647 ACETCSARFVGK
+647 GCEICNARFVGK
-659 YDLRRHMRIH
+659 YDLRRHMTIH
-669 TDRPRAKRRKTGIK
+669 TDRPRVKRRKKAIK
-683 SNDTQ
+683 SNETQ
-688 QEAKDENISVSEHPD
+688 EKIKEETAVVSENPD
-703 TETILI
+703 TEAVLI
-709 EQVLLSQD
+709 EEVLLTQD
-717 VTQVVQQQESEKENV
+717 VTQVVRQQESEKENV

>member
-1 MFQSVYVFDCLFH
+1 M
-14 KMKTQHS
+14 
-21 RTIFTNKVFMITMSW
+21 
-36 EISCADMCRA
+36 
-46 CMKVDGVLLPMY
+46 
-58 DDDTISQKNLP
+58 
-69 DKLAELASIQIDRFD
+69 
-84 GLPNMLCAKCAYR
+84 
-97 TDAFY
+97 
-102 DFKLQVQA
+102 
-110 TEKKLR
+110 
-116 KMFETQIRYAVKE
+116 
-129 ETVGNDEEQECTEQS
+129 GNDFEQDCSEQPD
-144 NESLVKLL
+144 ELLEMKLL
-152 EDKHKDA
+152 DSKEDIKP
-159 KIDVSD
+159 ISD
-165 EFLSEEINAVV
+165 MDISEEFLSDRITIND

-186 SELVEENVDFNKTE
+186 SELVEENGEFNKANISG
-200 LSELRSIIISKLS
+200 LKGIIISKLS
-213 GTEVQDQ
+213 GAEIDQ
-220 DRRLNSEIPE
+220 DKQVKSEIPD

-246 YIPEEEVSLEHINA
+246 YIPEDVSLEHVNTQ
-260 DNVLS
+260 NTLS
-265 CDAVMKLENTKKVI
+265 CDTVIKLDDSKKI
-279 ECNGEGLHDP
+279 TEADCNGELLHETVD
-289 NNEEYLIT
+289 NEGFLNA
-297 VCDDKLEENT
+297 VCSEKIV
-307 LESRRASP
+307 ESREEDNKIIDNEVA
-315 DLESIWK
+315 WK
-322 PTVPEERVN
+322 PTIPGEKSMERLNEKNTQKHLPESNQQPE
-331 GKSARKVS
+331 KS
-339 PELSEQQA
+339 
-347 EESDGSDSDYF
+347 DDSDSDYY
-358 VDPKDNILG
+358 VHPKDNILG

-380 LDDDTIQYQC
+380 LEDDVIQYQC

-426 CESHRELRTHVKTHT
+426 CQSHRELRAHVKTHR
-441 GQLPYSCFMCNKAY
+441 GQFPYSCFICNKAY

-461 KRHMVCHTDFPRHR
+461 KRHMVCHTEFHRHR
-475 CPKCGSRFKV
+475 CPKCGLRFKV
-485 KSELESHIATHIRGA
+485 KSELETHITTHIRGA
-500 PYACSQCP
+500 PYSCSQCP

-562 FKCDVCGRSF
+562 FKCEICGRSF

-647 ACETCSARFVGK
+647 GCEICSARFVGK

-669 TDRPRAKRRKTGIK
+669 TDRPRTKRRKNVIK
-683 SNDTQ
+683 SNNE
-688 QEAKDENISVSEHPD
+688 QEAAVKEEDVTVSEHPD
-703 TETILI
+703 TETVLI
-709 EQVLLSQD
+709 EQVLLTQN
-717 VTQVVQQQESEKENV
+717 VTQVVQQESEKENV

>member
-1 MFQSVYVFDCLFH
+1 
-14 KMKTQHS
+14 
-21 RTIFTNKVFMITMSW
+21 MSW

-116 KMFETQIRYAVKE
+116 KMFETQIRYAIKE
-129 ETVGNDEEQECTEQS
+129 EAISNDFEPDSSEQS
-144 NESLVKLL
+144 NELLQTKLL
-152 EDKHKDA
+152 HDKQDIKSENTVD
-159 KIDVSD
+159 SE
-165 EFLSEEINAVV
+165 EFLTGEMSMNDKGEHS
-176 KEEQALELDV
+176 LELDM
-186 SELVEENVDFNKTE
+186 SELVEESDEFNKAE
-200 LSELRSIIISKLS
+200 ISELRGIIISKLS
-213 GTEVQDQ
+213 ETEIDPEK
-220 DRRLNSEIPE
+220 RLKNEIPD
-230 EISKILESQ
+230 EISKIFESQ

-246 YIPEEEVSLEHINA
+246 YIPEEDVSLEHVEHVNT
-260 DNVLS
+260 DNSVP
-265 CDAVMKLENTKKVI
+265 CDSIKLNDSKEII
-279 ECNGEGLHDP
+279 ETNCNGELLDESMG
-289 NNEEYLIT
+289 NEEFLNAVCNEKT
-297 VCDDKLEENT
+297 VEMETSKINNKAAILEET
-307 LESRRASP
+307 SR
-315 DLESIWK
+315 
-322 PTVPEERVN
+322 ERMN
-331 GKSARKVS
+331 GKSVRKVT
-339 PELSEQQA
+339 PEVNQHA
-347 EESDGSDSDYF
+347 EESDDSDSDYF

-380 LDDDTIQYQC
+380 LEDDVIQYQC

-441 GQLPYSCFMCNKAY
+441 GQFPYSCFMCSKAY

-461 KRHMVCHTDFPRHR
+461 KRHMVCHTDFPRYR
-475 CPKCGSRFKV
+475 CPKCGLRFKV
-485 KSELESHIATHIRGA
+485 KSELESHITTHIRGA

-647 ACETCSARFVGK
+647 GCEICSARFVGK

-669 TDRPRAKRRKTGIK
+669 TDRPKTKRRKNLIK
-683 SNDTQ
+683 SSSEQETKEENDG
-688 QEAKDENISVSEHPD
+688 ISEHAD
-703 TETILI
+703 TDTVLI
-709 EQVLLSQD
+709 EQVLLTQD

>member
-1 MFQSVYVFDCLFH
+1 
-14 KMKTQHS
+14 
-21 RTIFTNKVFMITMSW
+21 MSW

-69 DKLAELASIQIDRFD
+69 DKLAELASIQINRFD

-102 DFKLQVQA
+102 NFKLQVQA

-116 KMFETQIRYAVKE
+116 KMFETQIFCDIKE
-129 ETVGNDEEQECTEQS
+129 EALCSDFEQEHIEQL
-144 NESLVKLL
+144 NELSQLKEVDSRKDVKSPNCIQNA
-152 EDKHKDA
+152 E
-159 KIDVSD
+159 
-165 EFLSEEINAVV
+165 EFYSEEISRCDKGQHV
-176 KEEQALELDV
+176 LEIDM
-186 SELVEENVDFNKTE
+186 SELVDENTEFNHTDIPG
-200 LSELRSIIISKLS
+200 LRNISTPKLPEI
-213 GTEVQDQ
+213 EVIQDKPIKG
-220 DRRLNSEIPE
+220 EIPD
-230 EISKILESQ
+230 EISKMLESQ

-246 YIPEEEVSLEHINA
+246 YIPVENVSSEHVSNNQMLPCETETTTKLEDDNNILVSDCNSHILNESANNEPFLNAVYVEKTEETKVMKA
-260 DNVLS
+260 DNDTETWKSVSSRESLRR
-265 CDAVMKLENTKKVI
+265 KVI
-279 ECNGEGLHDP
+279 EEKKQRFSLQLNQE
-289 NNEEYLIT
+289 
-297 VCDDKLEENT
+297 V
-307 LESRRASP
+307 
-315 DLESIWK
+315 
-322 PTVPEERVN
+322 
-331 GKSARKVS
+331 
-339 PELSEQQA
+339 
-347 EESDGSDSDYF
+347 EESDDSDSDYF
-358 VDPKDNILG
+358 IDPKDNILG

-373 TRIKEIK
+373 TRIKEIR
-380 LDDDTIQYQC
+380 LEDDTIQYQC

-441 GQLPYSCFMCNKAY
+441 GQFPYSCFICNKAY
-455 TMKRYL
+455 SMKRYL

-475 CPKCGSRFKV
+475 CPKCGLRFKI
-485 KSELESHIATHIRGA
+485 KSELESHITTHVRGA

-562 FKCDVCGRSF
+562 FKCEVCGRSF

-647 ACETCSARFVGK
+647 GCEICSARFVGK

-669 TDRPRAKRRKTGIK
+669 TDRPRAKRKKGIVK
-683 SNDTQ
+683 LNDA
-688 QEAKDENISVSEHPD
+688 QEKVKEESVAISEHHG
-703 TETILI
+703 TETVLI
-709 EQVLLSQD
+709 EQVLLTQD
-717 VTQVVQQQESEKENV
+717 VTQVVRQQESEKENV

>member
-1 MFQSVYVFDCLFH
+1 
-14 KMKTQHS
+14 
-21 RTIFTNKVFMITMSW
+21 MSW
-36 EISCADMCRA
+36 EIICADMCRA

-116 KMFETQIRYAVKE
+116 KMFETQIRYTVKE
-129 ETVGNDEEQECTEQS
+129 EPMGNDFEQDCSEQS
-144 NESLVKLL
+144 NGLFEVKLL
-152 EDKHKDA
+152 
-159 KIDVSD
+159 D
-165 EFLSEEINAVV
+165 EKQDINLVNNTDNSEEYLTEGINVNV
-176 KEEQALELDV
+176 KGEQALELDV
-186 SELVEENVDFNKTE
+186 SELVEENSDFNKADI
-200 LSELRSIIISKLS
+200 SELRGIIISKLS
-213 GTEVQDQ
+213 EAEIEQDK
-220 DRRLNSEIPE
+220 RLKNEIPD

-246 YIPEEEVSLEHINA
+246 YIPEDVSLEHVDHVNV
-260 DNVLS
+260 DNTVS
-265 CDAVMKLENTKKVI
+265 CDSAIKLEGKKIV
-279 ECNGEGLHDP
+279 EADCNGELLSESVDSEEFLDTVYS
-289 NNEEYLIT
+289 NEKIVETAERNKTSNDMIS
-297 VCDDKLEENT
+297 EE
-307 LESRRASP
+307 
-315 DLESIWK
+315 K
-322 PTVPEERVN
+322 PRERVN
-331 GKSARKVS
+331 GKSIRKVS
-339 PELSEQQA
+339 LELSKQPD
-347 EESDGSDSDYF
+347 ESDDSDSDYF
-358 VDPKDNILG
+358 IDPKDNILG

-380 LDDDTIQYQC
+380 LEDDTIHYQC

-426 CESHRELRTHVKTHT
+426 CESHRELRAHVKTHT
-441 GQLPYSCFMCNKAY
+441 GQFPYSCFICNKAY

-475 CPKCGSRFKV
+475 CPKCGLRFKV
-485 KSELESHIATHIRGA
+485 KSELVSHITTHIRGA

-562 FKCDVCGRSF
+562 FKCEVCGRSF

-647 ACETCSARFVGK
+647 GCEICSARFVGK

-669 TDRPRAKRRKTGIK
+669 TDRPRAKRRKNVIK
-683 SNDTQ
+683 SNDE
-688 QEAKDENISVSEHPD
+688 QEETKEEDVLVPEHPD
-703 TETILI
+703 TETVLI
-709 EQVLLSQD
+709 EQVLLTQD